1 LATDRHPE
9 LEMEI
14 IGNRKYVEI
23 PGDAVHELPPLLLKA
38 CTRRSAAEEMLNRAE
53 TMVEA
58 DALIADAVDDRW
70 EPDGSFAHRKTG
82 LALNLAEQ
90 YVQFLNHWCWGE
102 SILEWIRQC
111 EITFGQRPNLRTLLK
126 PDVWPHAGRSSFVT
140 LLSDKQV
147 PPKPVS
153 LETAVGHRLTFRQ
166 PPPID
171 FFSDQ
176 FLFFLN
182 STVAANAYL
191 AWATAS
197 GAEAASLPP
206 ERFHFL
212 VMGTEIKEV

>member
-1 LATDRHPE
+1 
-9 LEMEI
+9 MEI

-23 PGDAVHELPPLLLKA
+23 PGDTVHELPPLLLRA
-38 CTRRSAAEEMLNRAE
+38 SAGPSEAEGLLNRAE
-53 TMVEA
+53 DIVEA
-58 DALIADAVDDRW
+58 DALIADSADDRW
-70 EPDGSFAHRKTG
+70 QPEGSFAQRKTG
-82 LALNLAEQ
+82 LALNLTEQ
-90 YVQFLNHWCWGE
+90 YVAFLNHWRLGE

-111 EITFGQRPNLRTLLK
+111 EITFEHKPNLRLLLK

-140 LLSDKQV
+140 LLSDKHV
-147 PPKPVS
+147 PSEPVN
-153 LETAVGHRLTFRQ
+153 LERAVGHRLTFRQ

-182 STVAANAYL
+182 APVASNAYVT
-191 AWATAS
+191 WASAS
-197 GAEAASLPP
+197 GKEAASLPP

>member
-1 LATDRHPE
+1 
-9 LEMEI
+9 MEI
-14 IGNRKYVEI
+14 FGNRKYVEI

-38 CTRRSAAEEMLNRAE
+38 CSRRSAAEEVLNRAQGI
-53 TMVEA
+53 VEA
-58 DALIADAVDDRW
+58 DDLIADSVDDRW
-70 EPDGSFAHRKTG
+70 EPEGSFAQRKTG

-90 YVQFLNHWCWGE
+90 YVAFLNHWCWGE

-111 EITFGQRPNLRTLLK
+111 ETTFEQKPNLRFLLK

-140 LLSDKQV
+140 LLSDKRV
-147 PPKPVS
+147 PSEPVS
-153 LETAVGHRLTFRQ
+153 LERAVGHRLTFRQ

-182 STVAANAYL
+182 ASVAANAYL
-191 AWATAS
+191 TWANAS
-197 GAEAASLPP
+197 GKEAASLPP

>member
-1 LATDRHPE
+1 
-9 LEMEI
+9 MEI

-23 PGDAVHELPPLLLKA
+23 PGDAVHELPPLLVRA
-38 CTRRSAAEEMLNRAE
+38 CTARTAAEETLNRAE
-53 TMVEA
+53 GMVEA
-58 DALIADAVDDRW
+58 DDLIANSVDDRW
-70 EPDGSFAHRKTG
+70 EPEGSFAQRRTG

-90 YVQFLNHWCWGE
+90 YVAFLNHWCWGE

-111 EITFGQRPNLRTLLK
+111 EITFETKPNLRSLLK

-140 LLSDKQV
+140 LLTDKRVPSD
-147 PPKPVS
+147 PVN
-153 LETAVGHRLTFRQ
+153 LERAVGHRLTFRQ
-166 PPPID
+166 PPPIQ

-182 STVAANAYL
+182 ASVAANAYVT
-191 AWATAS
+191 WASVS
-197 GAEAASLPP
+197 GREAASLPP

>member
-1 LATDRHPE
+1 
-9 LEMEI
+9 MEI

-23 PGDAVHELPPLLLKA
+23 PGDAVHELPPLLLKS
-38 CTRRSAAEEMLNRAE
+38 CTGRSAAEETLNRAE
-53 TMVEA
+53 GMVEA
-58 DALIADAVDDRW
+58 DALIADSVDDRW
-70 EPDGSFAHRKTG
+70 EPEGTFAHRKTG

-90 YVQFLNHWCWGE
+90 YVAFLNHWCWGE

-111 EITFGQRPNLRTLLK
+111 EITFERKPNLRLLLK

-140 LLSDKQV
+140 LLCDKRVPSD
-147 PPKPVS
+147 PVN
-153 LETAVGHRLTFRQ
+153 LERAVGHRLTFRQ

-182 STVAANAYL
+182 ASVAANAYVT
-191 AWATAS
+191 WASAS
-197 GAEAASLPP
+197 GNEAASLPP

>member
-1 LATDRHPE
+1 
-9 LEMEI
+9 MEI
-14 IGNRKYVEI
+14 IGNRRYVDI
-23 PGDAVHELPPLLLKA
+23 PGDGVHELPPLLLKA
-38 CTRRSAAEEMLNRAE
+38 CGGARRSPVEETLNRAE
-53 TMVEA
+53 TIVEA
-58 DALIADAVDDRW
+58 DDLIADALDDRW

-90 YVQFLNHWCWGE
+90 YQHFLTHWCWGE

-111 EITFGQRPNLRTLLK
+111 EITFERKPNLRLLLK

-147 PPKPVS
+147 PPKPVN
-153 LETAVGHRLTFRQ
+153 LENAVGHRLTFRQ

-182 STVAANAYL
+182 ASVAANAYL
-191 AWATAS
+191 TWKSVS
-197 GAEAASLPP
+197 GTEVVSLPP

>member
-1 LATDRHPE
+1 
-9 LEMEI
+9 MEI
-14 IGNRKYVEI
+14 IGNRKFVEI
-23 PGDAVHELPPLLLKA
+23 PGDSVHELPPLLLKA
-38 CTRRSAAEEMLNRAE
+38 LTERSAAQELLNRAE
-53 TMVEA
+53 NMVEA
-58 DALIADAVDDRW
+58 DALIADSVDDRW
-70 EPDGSFAHRKTG
+70 EPDGSFAHRRAG

-90 YVQFLNHWCWGE
+90 YQHFLNHWCWGE

-111 EITFGQRPNLRTLLK
+111 EITFERKPNLRVLLK

-140 LLSDKQV
+140 LLSDKRV

-182 STVAANAYL
+182 ASVAANTYL
-191 AWATAS
+191 TWSTAS
-197 GAEAASLPP
+197 GTAAASLPP

-212 VMGTEIKEV
+212 VMGTEIKQV